1 MMHAFTL
8 SDSTST
14 CNDVITRGCD
24 GAGELGIDTQVS
36 KEEPEEEKK
45 EEPGSGADGAA
56 GSGAAANK
64 KKKKKKKPKRASQTG
79 QSDDWVKVDAPA
91 GESGDAAAEG
101 EKVCVATLL
110 KSKQKTT
117 KKDTSKAIAA
127 KEAKARA
134 AKKAEAEKKKQKKK
148 KKVRFCSFNWRFHVA
163 CRREKF
169 SICPNACSHFRMDDF
184 LVASA

>member
-1 MMHAFTL
+1 MRRL
-8 SDSTST
+8 
-14 CNDVITRGCD
+14 
-24 GAGELGIDTQVS
+24 AGELGIDTQVS

-45 EEPGSGADGAA
+45 DEPDSGAADG
-56 GSGAAANK
+56 GAAANK
-64 KKKKKKKPKRASQTG
+64 KKKKKKKPKRGSQTG
-79 QSDDWVKVDAPA
+79 QSDDWVKVDAPE

-148 KKVRFCSFNWRFHVA
+148 KKVSMQFQLLFS
-163 CRREKF
+163 CRMSKSKDLNRR
-169 SICPNACSHFRMDDF
+169 NAYSHGIF
-184 LVASA
+184 LVARTNNEMFNDLIIQDKYPRGGN